1 MRESLHL
8 EFFFFSRRKGET
20 EQTDIGLA
28 SPVRR
33 ELQVFCG
40 GLWFLVGSASVFW
53 KLLAGIRGDLT
64 DGFLRESAAIQL
76 RCVCVS
82 EEEAGQE
89 HMLRNGAQKEKKKIK
104 NPSDVSR
111 AVETLKTTEVQ
122 IHFSLPLSL
131 RFTH

>member
-1 MRESLHL
+1 M
-8 EFFFFSRRKGET
+8 
-20 EQTDIGLA
+20 
-28 SPVRR
+28 
-33 ELQVFCG
+33 
-40 GLWFLVGSASVFW
+40 VGSASVFW

-89 HMLRNGAQKEKKKIK
+89 HMLRNGAQKEKKKK

-122 IHFSLPLSL
+122 IHFSLPLSFC
-131 RFTH
+131 FTH